1 MKVTIAHKLVSSAN
15 LRSGAG
21 GFGRSGRAQQHRA
34 MGRLAV
40 AANGPVPAL
49 PVTVTLVRVGPR
61 ALDDDNLAY
70 AFKAI
75 RDGVADALGVKD
87 HDARVTWAYAQER
100 GAYAVRIELATRG
113 T

>member
-1 MKVTIAHKLVSSAN
+1 MKVTIAHKLVSAAN
-15 LRSGAG
+15 LRASAG
-21 GFGRSGRAQQHRA
+21 GFGRSGRAKQHRE

-40 AANGPVPAL
+40 ASNGPVPAL

-61 ALDDDNLAY
+61 ALDDDNLAF
-70 AFKAI
+70 AFKAV

-87 HDARVTWAYAQER
+87 HDARVTWVYAQER
-100 GAYAVRIELATRG
+100 GPYAIRIELAARG

>member
-1 MKVTIAHKLVSSAN
+1 MKVTIEHKLVSAAN
-15 LRSGAG
+15 LRAGAS

-40 AANGPVPAL
+40 SANGPAPAL

-61 ALDDDNLAY
+61 ALDDDNLAF

-87 HDARVTWAYAQER
+87 HDARVTWAYAQEK
-100 GAYAVRIELATRG
+100 GPYAVRIELAPRSA
-113 T
+113 